1 MKDEVLKLVIKDE
14 SIENIKVEI
23 QKNIVEELISNKNS
37 ILKLKDMIL
46 YHQTIV
52 E

>member
-23 QKNIVEELISNKNS
+23 QKKYCRRIN
-37 ILKLKDMIL
+37 
-46 YHQTIV
+46 
-52 E
+52 